1 MARNTPDQFIRGGQ
15 TTQHWIRMAVQ
26 AFRSAVVF
34 AALVFAVVF
43 GGLCVTFCK
52 VDMLR
57 ATWAHWLASFF
68 VESLGEADR
77 VLRYQHPALV

>member
-34 AALVFAVVF
+34 AALVFAVVY
-43 GGLCVTFCK
+43 GGLCVTYYK
-52 VDMLR
+52 VDILHV
-57 ATWAHWLASFF
+57 TWAHWLASFF